1 MTLGIYRQMCVNQE
15 IPIEISKI
23 ITYSFIF
30 NTMYNLQTA
39 IKIKALQIKPDNVV
53 LI

>member
-1 MTLGIYRQMCVNQE
+1 MTLVCQQMCVIQD

-23 ITYSFIF
+23 IVYSFIL
-30 NTMYNLQTA
+30 NSIYNLQTA